1 MYQIIRSIKSV
12 VPVGV
17 KARIESLLSHSSDR
31 ECNYCRGKQK
41 IIVALA
47 ADSGNLGDIAITFAQ
62 EAFLRTCYPD
72 YEIVDFPISSTFT
85 RLKALKRIVTPDDI
99 VTIVGGGNMGDLH
112 YTIEDCRKDL

>member
-17 KARIESLLSHSSDR
+17 KARIKYLLSHSSDR
-31 ECNYCRGKQK
+31 ELDYYRGKQK

-47 ADSGNLGDIAITFAQ
+47 ADYGNLGDIAITFAQ

-85 RLKALKRIVTPDDI
+85 E
-99 VTIVGGGNMGDLH
+99 
-112 YTIEDCRKDL
+112 IEGPQAHRDA